1 MANKYTTSVNILRD
15 ANRDISYIPTPNAI
29 KTVEQICSDFEKGIR
44 SINIIGSYGTG
55 KSSFLWALQHS
66 VKNKKSFFNVNLV
79 NNANAEFINIVG
91 EFKSITEVFAEYFSL
106 QNDRNLFDNLSV
118 ALLDKCNDL
127 GKKHLLIISIDEFG
141 KFLEFA
147 ANNEPEKEL
156 YFLQQLAEFCNN
168 TEFNMLLLTTVHQ
181 NFDAYSYSLSH
192 AQKQEWTKVKGRFR
206 EITFNE
212 PIEQLLFLASEHI
225 EGKLSPN
232 VKVGDT
238 VGLFNASKINPNASK
253 YIDAIATKLYPLDI
267 FAANIITSSI
277 QKYGQNERSLFSF
290 LEATDDSAL
299 QKHIEN
305 GNGYYSIDKVFDY
318 LIYNFYTFI
327 NSKYNPD
334 FAAWKSILSALDN
347 VDRSINSQ
355 QIECTKTVKII
366 GLLNISSAT
375 GAILNRD
382 FLCTYLRLC
391 CGIEKAETIVSI
403 LEKSKIIAFK
413 NYINR
418 YVLSEG
424 TDLDIESAIINAA
437 DKVSDVTDVCG
448 LIQKYY
454 QLPAIIAKEAS
465 YKKGTPR
472 LFEYRIS
479 DFPIHEVPKE
489 EIDGFINLLFN
500 DKLSLAQVKF
510 ESNSE
515 GEAILYCYYK
525 NAKAIKDLLFEIEK
539 TRKVLEENLEDKVAV
554 RELNTIVS
562 HLRNLL
568 NHKILNNFHN
578 NSKDVVWVFKGEEI
592 KINSKKEFNK
602 QLSKICEMVFP
613 YSPYFNNE
621 LVNKFKIST
630 SIHTAKRNYF
640 KALSNDYAKAN
651 LGFADDK
658 FPPEKTIYL
667 SLLAENGIDLSQS
680 FELDEFVISTK
691 NDFNY
696 IWNASKE
703 FIESAKVSRRKIS
716 DLNNIL
722 SQRPYKLKQGLI
734 DFFVPTFLF
743 IHRNNFALFGE
754 AGYIPFLNV
763 EVMELMT
770 KVPDMYEIKSFSLDG
785 VKLDIFNSYR
795 AFLEQDSKDNL
806 CNASFIET
814 IKPFLVFYKGL
825 PEYTKNT
832 KRLSN
837 SALNIR
843 EAIAKSKD
851 PEQTFFEDFPNA
863 LGYSFDKL
871 QKSSKSLEEYAIKL
885 QDAIRELRTCY
896 EGLIDRIEHFIQEH
910 VLFEEMDFEAYKM
923 SLQNRFLK
931 IRKHLLLPDQ
941 KTFVTRVN
949 TNLDDRNSWLN
960 NLVQALN
967 GGNSLEKLKDEEEAI
982 VCDKF
987 KDMVLDLDNMTNLSK
1002 GDFSEDKEDVIS
1014 LEISSF
1020 VEGVKKRLIRLPK
1033 NKQKEVKEI
1042 QDSIAS
1048 MLSDDKTLNLAALTN
1063 LLKEVIKK

>member
-1 MANKYTTSVNILRD
+1 
-15 ANRDISYIPTPNAI
+15 
-29 KTVEQICSDFEKGIR
+29 
-44 SINIIGSYGTG
+44 
-55 KSSFLWALQHS
+55 
-66 VKNKKSFFNVNLV
+66 
-79 NNANAEFINIVG
+79 
-91 EFKSITEVFAEYFSL
+91 
-106 QNDRNLFDNLSV
+106 
-118 ALLDKCNDL
+118 
-127 GKKHLLIISIDEFG
+127 
-141 KFLEFA
+141 
-147 ANNEPEKEL
+147 
-156 YFLQQLAEFCNN
+156 
-168 TEFNMLLLTTVHQ
+168 
-181 NFDAYSYSLSH
+181 
-192 AQKQEWTKVKGRFR
+192 
-206 EITFNE
+206 
-212 PIEQLLFLASEHI
+212 
-225 EGKLSPN
+225 
-232 VKVGDT
+232 
-238 VGLFNASKINPNASK
+238 
-253 YIDAIATKLYPLDI
+253 
-267 FAANIITSSI
+267 
-277 QKYGQNERSLFSF
+277 
-290 LEATDDSAL
+290 
-299 QKHIEN
+299 
-305 GNGYYSIDKVFDY
+305 
-318 LIYNFYTFI
+318 
-327 NSKYNPD
+327 
-334 FAAWKSILSALDN
+334 
-347 VDRSINSQ
+347 
-355 QIECTKTVKII
+355 
-366 GLLNISSAT
+366 
-375 GAILNRD
+375 
-382 FLCTYLRLC
+382 
-391 CGIEKAETIVSI
+391 
-403 LEKSKIIAFK
+403 
-413 NYINR
+413 
-418 YVLSEG
+418 
-424 TDLDIESAIINAA
+424 
-437 DKVSDVTDVCG
+437 
-448 LIQKYY
+448 
-454 QLPAIIAKEAS
+454 
-465 YKKGTPR
+465 
-472 LFEYRIS
+472 
-479 DFPIHEVPKE
+479 
-489 EIDGFINLLFN
+489 
-500 DKLSLAQVKF
+500 
-510 ESNSE
+510 
-515 GEAILYCYYK
+515 
-525 NAKAIKDLLFEIEK
+525 
-539 TRKVLEENLEDKVAV
+539 
-554 RELNTIVS
+554 
-562 HLRNLL
+562 
-568 NHKILNNFHN
+568 
-578 NSKDVVWVFKGEEI
+578 
-592 KINSKKEFNK
+592 
-602 QLSKICEMVFP
+602 MVFP